1 MGFSYK
7 ENSTDIRNTPVIEIF
22 NCLRKKGIK
31 KLDIYD
37 PIVNK
42 KRVLKEFKI
51 KILPKIKEKYNVI
64 ILSVPHKKIIKFLKN
79 NVKKISAKNAII
91 FDIKYVLKKR
101 KYYPTIN
108 ENYTNYWRCRFN
120 RFYSS

>member
-1 MGFSYK
+1 MFTNSRVNQCSKRKKNKTKILLMGFSYK

-42 KRVLKEFKI
+42 KE
-51 KILPKIKEKYNVI
+51 
-64 ILSVPHKKIIKFLKN
+64 
-79 NVKKISAKNAII
+79 
-91 FDIKYVLKKR
+91 
-101 KYYPTIN
+101 
-108 ENYTNYWRCRFN
+108 C
-120 RFYSS
+120 